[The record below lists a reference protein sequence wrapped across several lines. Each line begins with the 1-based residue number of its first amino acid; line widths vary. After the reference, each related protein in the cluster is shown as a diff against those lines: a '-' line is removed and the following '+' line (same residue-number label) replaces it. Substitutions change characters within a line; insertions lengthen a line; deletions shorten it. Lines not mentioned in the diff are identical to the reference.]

1 MGKGLNSIEFKRK
14 EAEKKLLRAVHRFNN
29 RTSEENIYT
38 DFLEITLLEHEE
50 FFKSLK
56 NILEFVNNSNK
67 IDDKTKDKI
76 INKFP
81 EIPELDKEAYRRI
94 WYYFRET
101 RDLIQACEVFRA
113 STDFLTLSH
122 KVCKLKS

>member
-67 IDDKTKDKI
+67 IDDKTKNKI

-101 RDLIQACEVFRA
+101 RDLIQGCEVFRA
-113 STDFLTLSH
+113 STDFF
-122 KVCKLKS
+122 

>member
-1 MGKGLNSIEFKRK
+1 MKNKKGLTKKQYLQK

-113 STDFLTLSH
+113 STDFF
-122 KVCKLKS
+122 